1 MTNNVNTIAILGE
14 DISTTQEQLP
24 IEKLKFLP
32 DNPRVYAVIR
42 EMEDFD
48 QLTPDE
54 KQIRIY
60 DCLLN
65 EPSVKKLIPEIKRD
79 RGLQEPIIVRWD
91 TQEVIEGNSRLAVYR
106 KLNYDEPDNDAWK
119 EIRCQVVTKLTDD
132 QQTRILGQIHLH
144 GKTEWSPYAKAL
156 YCYRWVVEQGKKSE
170 TLSKIAGFSKQEI
183 NKNVSIIEL
192 MTQNNEFNHSR
203 YSYYDVLV
211 RNRTISTKIN
221 ENGALKKEILTRIKT
236 EEFTAQELRD
246 KLPTIIK
253 KPRILK
259 KFQNGDVLLNEA
271 FDRAKISGAERKL
284 KKIRQDLDDIEKD
297 DIISLERSEAKAM
310 KYEISKISNRLK
322 RVSEMV
328 EKCLQIT
335 TPFS

>member
-14 DISTTQEQLP
+14 DISTTQGIHP
-24 IEKLKFLP
+24 IEQLKFLP

-54 KQIRIY
+54 KQIKIY
-60 DCLLN
+60 HCLLN

-106 KLNYDEPDNDAWK
+106 KLNYDEPDNEAWK
-119 EIRCQVVTKLTDD
+119 KIRCQVVGTLTDE

-156 YCYRWVVEQGKKSE
+156 YCYRWVVEQDKESA
-170 TLSKIAGFSKQEI
+170 TLSEIAGFSKQEI
-183 NKNVSIIEL
+183 KTNISIIKL
-192 MTQNNEFNHSR
+192 MMQNNEINHSR

-221 ENGALKKEILTRIKT
+221 ENETLRKEILTRIKT
-236 EEFTAQELRD
+236 EEFTAQQLRD

-253 KPRILK
+253 KPKILK
-259 KFQNGDVLLNEA
+259 KFQNGELLNDA
-271 FDRAKISGAERKL
+271 FDRAKISGAEHKL
-284 KKIRQDLDDIEKD
+284 KKIRQVLDDIEKE
-297 DIISLERSEAKAM
+297 DIISLERPEANAM
-310 KYEISKISNRLK
+310 EYEINKIQSSLK
-322 RVSEMV
+322 RVSKMV
-328 EKCLQIT
+328 ENCLQIT
-335 TPFS
+335 TPIS